1 LVEHFK
7 KFSLAGLKAISQS
20 NLKN

>member
-1 LVEHFK
+1 VEHFK
-7 KFSLAGLKAISQS
+7 KFLLAGLKAISQS